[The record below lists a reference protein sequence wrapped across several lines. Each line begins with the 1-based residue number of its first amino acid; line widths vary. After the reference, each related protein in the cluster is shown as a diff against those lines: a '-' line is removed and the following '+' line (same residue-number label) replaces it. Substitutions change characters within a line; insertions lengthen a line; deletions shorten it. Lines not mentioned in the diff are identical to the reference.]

1 MQTLNSNTEWHFVHF
16 LSICEILNCSSLLC
30 VFSNTNNP
38 NTGWHL
44 LQTLR
49 LSIPSALVRQR
60 QSGCL
65 FTSIDMTIESAK
77 EKEASRQSF
86 PVDLVCSNQSSA
98 KFEESW
104 DRTWK
109 QADQFFLLHT
119 FHYTWAQKCLLRK
132 VKKEE
137 EKQVPFLPGKIRKQI
152 LSRSVLMRSV
162 HVWTLFGKIL
172 SWDKIFL
179 LHIFSIPTEA
189 NRPQGGWNRLDCTIF
204 SGLHNF

>member
-1 MQTLNSNTEWHFVHF
+1 MCFHF
-16 LSICEILNCSSLLC
+16 LGYNCYNTDSSVTAQTPSPATTDSCQMWFQPLRWNADTEFQHRVALRALLVHLWDSQLFDLSLVC

-49 LSIPSALVRQR
+49 FPIPSALVRQR

-77 EKEASRQSF
+77 EKEASRQLF

-132 VKKEE
+132 V
-137 EKQVPFLPGKIRKQI
+137 
-152 LSRSVLMRSV
+152 
-162 HVWTLFGKIL
+162 
-172 SWDKIFL
+172 
-179 LHIFSIPTEA
+179 
-189 NRPQGGWNRLDCTIF
+189 
-204 SGLHNF
+204 

>member
-1 MQTLNSNTEWHFVHF
+1 MEALLLHWQETYVSTSLATTATTQTPLLQHRLQVLQQLTPAKCGSNHCAGMQTLNSNTEWHFVHF
-16 LSICEILNCSSLLC
+16 LSICEILNCLTFLSC
-30 VFSNTNNP
+30 VFSNTNNS

-49 LSIPSALVRQR
+49 FSIPSALVRQR

-77 EKEASRQSF
+77 EKEASRQLF

-109 QADQFFLLHT
+109 KPDQLFLLHT

-132 VKKEE
+132 V
-137 EKQVPFLPGKIRKQI
+137 
-152 LSRSVLMRSV
+152 
-162 HVWTLFGKIL
+162 
-172 SWDKIFL
+172 
-179 LHIFSIPTEA
+179 
-189 NRPQGGWNRLDCTIF
+189 
-204 SGLHNF
+204 